1 LLKKVVGPDAIAA
14 GFVETPALQPVTS
27 NPTAIPPRAWSR
39 VLLILMGLLLLVI
52 VVLAVARYF

>member
-1 LLKKVVGPDAIAA
+1 VVGPDAIAA